1 MGDVRRNT
9 SFSNVGR
16 ENDVFFKYVESDR
29 RSFFFRRKTRVI
41 YYLLVLILGIELYT
55 VKVSIK
61 SYKLHNKLSIN

>member
-9 SFSNVGR
+9 SK
-16 ENDVFFKYVESDR
+16 ENDVFFKYDEV
-29 RSFFFRRKTRVI
+29 FFFDVKLVLFII

-61 SYKLHNKLSIN
+61 S

>member
-9 SFSNVGR
+9 SKATD
-16 ENDVFFKYVESDR
+16 EVFF
-29 RSFFFRRKTRVI
+29 FFFRRKTRVI

-61 SYKLHNKLSIN
+61 S